1 MVTITGKFVT
11 ITEKFSN
18 GILFQYVTADVNGK
32 EVVLKGRAISGE
44 RFADVLAKYEEGFV
58 QRTFVDVS
66 GDAFRAEGK
75 MKLKVAV
82 LEKESEVA

>member
-82 LEKESEVA
+82 LEKESEAA